1 MQVMS
6 LTSSFYHLIFKC
18 NLDLQPTTFFHKE
31 SKSKKKCVCVGG
43 GGGGVGGAPGEGG
56 RGGGVDGW
64 TDEQAQTN
72 LPLQLLRTMH

>member
-31 SKSKKKCVCVGG
+31 SKSKKKVCVCGG
-43 GGGGVGGAPGEGG
+43 GGGGAPGEGG
-56 RGGGVDGW
+56 RGEGVDGW